1 MIKKFIIIKVG
12 LLDADI
18 YGPSLPLMVEVE
30 SRKVLK
36 SKNDIGH
43 ILPLESRQ
51 IEDGNRLKMFDYC
64 YNI

>member
-1 MIKKFIIIKVG
+1 
-12 LLDADI
+12 
-18 YGPSLPLMVEVE
+18 MVEAE

-64 YNI
+64 YII